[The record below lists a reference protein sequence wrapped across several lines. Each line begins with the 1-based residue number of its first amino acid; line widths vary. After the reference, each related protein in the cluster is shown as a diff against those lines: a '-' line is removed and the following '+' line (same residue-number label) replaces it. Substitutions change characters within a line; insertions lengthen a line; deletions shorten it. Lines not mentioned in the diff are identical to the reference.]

1 MALKYLVTGC
11 NGFIGSA
18 ITEQLINSG
27 HYVVGID
34 DNNDYYDVRL
44 KVYRLNRLERHK
56 SFEFYN
62 LDICQHEQLR
72 EIFKRHSFD
81 SVLNLAA
88 RAGVRKS
95 IEQPEHYVST
105 NIMGT
110 LNLLRCCHEFEVA
123 AYVMA
128 STSSLYAGAE
138 MPFVES
144 CDVSRP
150 ISPYAATKLGAEA
163 IAYTYHHLYNTNVSV
178 LRYFTVFGPA
188 GRPDMSPFRFIEFV
202 RRGLPITLYGD
213 GSATRDF
220 TYISD
225 IARGTISA
233 INLTGYNVINL
244 GGGRTPMTIAT
255 MIATI
260 AIQLNKMATIEYLPA
275 VAADMQNTAAN
286 IDKAKSLID
295 WQPEVETRDGFERTV
310 QWHVDNVSLLDEIAL

>member
-1 MALKYLVTGC
+1 MKLKYLVTGC

-18 ITEQLINSG
+18 IAEKLLSSG
-27 HYVVGID
+27 HYVVGVD
-34 DNNDYYDVRL
+34 DNNDYYDTRL
-44 KVYRLNRLERHK
+44 KLYRLKRLERHN
-56 SFEFYN
+56 SFEFHC
-62 LDICQHEQLR
+62 LDICQHDQLVD
-72 EIFKRHSFD
+72 IFKSHTFD

-95 IEQPEHYVST
+95 IEQPENYVST

-110 LNLLRCCHEFEVA
+110 LNLLRCCHEFDVTS
-123 AYVMA
+123 YVMA

-138 MPFVES
+138 MPFVET

-163 IAYTYHHLYNTNVSV
+163 IAYTYHHLYNINVSV

-233 INLTGYNVINL
+233 INLRGFNVINL

-260 AIQLNKMATIEYLPA
+260 AIQLNKMATIDYLPA
-275 VAADMQNTAAN
+275 VAADMQNTAAC
-286 IDKAKSLID
+286 IDKAKDLLD
-295 WQPEVETRDGFERTV
+295 WQPEVDTRDGFNRTV
-310 QWHVDNVSLLDEIAL
+310 QWHIDNVSLLDEIAL